1 MSDHEADEQGDPTLQ
16 PAGPAVGN
24 QLVWPAVAPDNRQQE
39 SDDDDFHDA
48 MSDFDTINTPD
59 DNAVLAKLASVKV
72 TWHQDDIHYWF
83 FEIELQMTLI
93 NIKSQWLKR
102 VVLANNLP
110 QNVRGEVKE
119 LLKQTK
125 AEAGGTIYKELKA
138 EIVALFG
145 PRTQCT
151 RVPLLAEIAAS

>member
-83 FEIELQMTLI
+83 FELETQMELI
-93 NIKSQWLKR
+93 NITSQWVKRIVLATNLPETVKEEIKDLLKKPKSQAPAM
-102 VVLANNLP
+102 V
-110 QNVRGEVKE
+110 
-119 LLKQTK
+119 
-125 AEAGGTIYKELKA
+125 YKELKQKIM
-138 EIVALFG
+138 ELFG
-145 PRTQCT
+145 PREEE
-151 RVPLLAEIAAS
+151 A